1 MSAIS
6 AAEGDGQLPP
16 EPPTVTID
24 MSEPP
29 EEHFK
34 PAVRAVLKEYAYEDT
49 FEPLFREFNATV
61 FGKEKL
67 QDEDYDTLADAAD
80 KFFPTQARELR
91 GISEEF
97 GTQGHYVSY
106 PYLSAWLYAI
116 EMEHIEYPD
125 SSSTTAEDNNECT
138 ALLVADCEGNVVQ
151 GRNMDRPPAYYPTYR
166 ETPTKQDI
174 FEYIEEGRAS
184 ALQTF
189 NEMIFEQGIID
200 FEPAVE
206 YLSKCPMAVPAYL
219 SMAGTGDEFKAVV
232 LTRDEDGLAIDQNGE
247 VHEPA
252 YLNNQTGDYSEA
264 DNWYLVQTNYDR
276 WEADPISDPRRTVAE
291 NCVKEHGKTN
301 DIKSTWD
308 VVMDCSFLSGVST
321 NHTIYTSIMDPTYGD
336 FSTYIRY
343 DADDAWNKNHQ

>member
-1 MSAIS
+1 MTFVTKSSSSFIAALYLFLLGSSPRGVMSAIS

-125 SSSTTAEDNNECT
+125 PSSTTAEDNNECT

-151 GRNMDRPPAYYPTYR
+151 GRNMDRPPAYTPYARPVTLNFDVVNNSNGVPDFKASGFYWLAASFVTVDIPGHLSMQANYRYYPTYR

-174 FEYIEEGRAS
+174 FEYIKEGRAS

-206 YLSKCPMAVPAYL
+206 YLSK
-219 SMAGTGDEFKAVV
+219 
-232 LTRDEDGLAIDQNGE
+232 
-247 VHEPA
+247 
-252 YLNNQTGDYSEA
+252 
-264 DNWYLVQTNYDR
+264 
-276 WEADPISDPRRTVAE
+276 
-291 NCVKEHGKTN
+291 
-301 DIKSTWD
+301 
-308 VVMDCSFLSGVST
+308 
-321 NHTIYTSIMDPTYGD
+321 
-336 FSTYIRY
+336 
-343 DADDAWNKNHQ
+343 